1 MRYALSVTE
10 YSDAGVDIQRGDA
23 ASACAFEHA
32 RGTHAVRKG
41 KIGAPVPEREG
52 GFAGLL
58 DMGSYFLVQTSDG
71 TGTKMELAGKLGMY
85 ESIGRDLLAMVADDA
100 VCTGAEVIGVSNTL
114 DVPKADAV
122 VIDALLCGLSSACA
136 EQRIAMTGGEIAEV
150 PGSVSVPVWNA
161 TAVGIVGKD
170 RLIRPESIMSGDV
183 VLALRERGCRS
194 NGFSL
199 IRRVLRGAAGQTWGE
214 EELRELLRPSTIYHA
229 ALLTLLGRFGEQ
241 RMVPI
246 KGLAH
251 ITGGGIPSK
260 LRRILRKAGCGA
272 ALRDLWPP
280 PPILREVM
288 GAGNIAQEE
297 AYRTFC
303 MGNGM
308 LAVLSPEESSRAV
321 AMLRE
326 AGIEA
331 REAGIITRD
340 PAIVITTET
349 GDLRFS

>member
-1 MRYALSVTE
+1 MTM
-10 YSDAGVDIQRGDA
+10 YSDAGVDIRRGEA
-23 ASACAFEHA
+23 VSACAYAHA
-32 RGTHAVRKG
+32 RGTHAARKG

-71 TGTKMELAGKLGMY
+71 TGTKMGLAVKLGME

-114 DVPKADAV
+114 DVPEADAAT
-122 VIDALLCGLSSACA
+122 IDSLLRGLSAACA
-136 EQRIAMTGGEIAEV
+136 EQSIVITGGEIAEV
-150 PGSVSVPVWNA
+150 PGSVSGPVWNA

-170 RLIRPESIMSGDV
+170 RLIRPESIVPGDT
-183 VLALRERGCRS
+183 VLVLRERGCRS

-199 IRRVLRGAAGQTWGE
+199 IRRVLHGASGRSFGE
-214 EELRELLRPSTIYHA
+214 AEQRELLTPSTIYHA
-229 ALLTLLGRFGEQ
+229 ALLALLGRFGEP
-241 RMVPI
+241 RTVPL

-260 LRRILRKAGCGA
+260 LRRILKKAGYGA
-272 ALRDLWPP
+272 ALHDLWPP
-280 PPILREVM
+280 SPVLVDIM
-288 GAGNIAQEE
+288 KAGNIEKEE

-308 LAVLSPEESSRAV
+308 LAVLSPEEGSRAL
-321 AMLRE
+321 ATLQG

-331 REAGIITRD
+331 RVAGVVTRD
-340 PAIVITTET
+340 PAIVIGTEA
-349 GDLRFS
+349 GDLRFC

>member
-1 MRYALSVTE
+1 MTTYR
-10 YSDAGVDIQRGDA
+10 DAGVDIRRGDA
-23 ASACAFEHA
+23 ASACAYAHA
-32 RGTHAVRKG
+32 RGTHAARKR

-71 TGTKMELAGKLGMY
+71 TGTKMELAEKLGVY

-100 VCTGAEVIGVSNTL
+100 VCTGAEVLGISNTL
-114 DVPKADAV
+114 DVPHVDAA
-122 VIDALLCGLSSACA
+122 VIDALLGGLSRACV
-136 EQRIAMTGGEIAEV
+136 EQGIAITGGEIAEV
-150 PGSVSVPVWNA
+150 PGGVSVPVWNA
-161 TAVGIVGKD
+161 TAVGIVAKD
-170 RLIRPESIMSGDV
+170 RVVRPETIVPGDRV
-183 VLALRERGCRS
+183 IALRERGCRS

-199 IRRVLRGAAGQTWGE
+199 IRRVLRAAAGRTWGE

-229 ALLTLLGRFGEQ
+229 ALLALLGRFGEP
-241 RMVPI
+241 RMAPI

-260 LRRILRKAGCGA
+260 LRRILKMAGCGA
-272 ALRDLWPP
+272 ALHDLWPP
-280 PPILREVM
+280 PPVLVDLM
-288 GAGNIAQEE
+288 TAGNIEQEE

-308 LAVLSPEESSRAV
+308 LAVLSPEESPRAL
-321 AMLRE
+321 ALLHD

-331 REAGIITRD
+331 RVAGTITREPTIVIAAEAGD
-340 PAIVITTET
+340 V
-349 GDLRFS
+349 RFFS

>member
-1 MRYALSVTE
+1 MLFSVTTYRE
-10 YSDAGVDIQRGDA
+10 AGVDIRRGEA
-23 ASACAFEHA
+23 ASACAYAHA
-32 RGTHAVRKG
+32 RGTHAARKG
-41 KIGAPVPEREG
+41 KIGVPVPVREG

-71 TGTKMELAGKLGMY
+71 TGTKMELAGKLGME

-114 DVPKADAV
+114 DVPNADVA
-122 VIDALLCGLSSACA
+122 VIDALLRGLSLACA
-136 EQRIAMTGGEIAEV
+136 EQNIVITGGEIAEV

-170 RLIRPESIMSGDV
+170 RLIRPESIVPGDT

-199 IRRVLRGAAGQTWGE
+199 MRRVLRDAGGRSFGE
-214 EELRELLRPSTIYHA
+214 AELRELLRPSTIYHA
-229 ALLTLLGRFGEQ
+229 ALLALLGRFGAP
-241 RMVPI
+241 RIVPL

-260 LRRILRKAGCGA
+260 LRRILKKVGYGA
-272 ALRDLWPP
+272 ALHDLWPP
-280 PPILREVM
+280 PPVLVDLM
-288 GAGNIAQEE
+288 KAGNIEQEE

-308 LAVLSPEESSRAV
+308 LAVLSPEEAPSAL
-321 AMLRE
+321 ALLQGT
-326 AGIEA
+326 GIEA
-331 REAGIITRD
+331 RVAGTITRD
-340 PAIVITTET
+340 PAIVIATGG
-349 GDLRFS
+349 GDLRFC

>member
-23 ASACAFEHA
+23 ASACAYAHA
-32 RGTHAVRKG
+32 RGTHASRAG

-58 DMGSYFLVQTSDG
+58 DMGEYFLVQTSDG
-71 TGTKMELAGKLGMY
+71 TGTKMELAAKLGAY
-85 ESIGRDLLAMVADDA
+85 ESLGRDLLAMVADDA

-114 DVPKADAV
+114 DVPKADAA
-122 VIDALLCGLSSACA
+122 VIDALLRGFSAACA
-136 EQRIAMTGGEIAEV
+136 EQGIAVTGGEIAEV
-150 PGSVSVPVWNA
+150 PGSVSLPVWNA
-161 TAVGIVGKD
+161 TAVGILAKH
-170 RLIRPESIMSGDV
+170 RLLRPESIVPGDA

-199 IRRVLRGAAGQTWGE
+199 IRRVLRRAERTWGE
-214 EELRELLRPSTIYHA
+214 EELREIARPSTIYHA
-229 ALLTLLGRFGEQ
+229 ALLTLLGRFGEP
-241 RMVPI
+241 RTVPI

-260 LRRILRKAGCGA
+260 LRRILTKAGCGA

-280 PPILREVM
+280 PPVLREIM
-288 GAGNIAQEE
+288 RAGNIAQEE

-331 REAGIITRD
+331 RVAGVITRD
-340 PAIVITTET
+340 PAIVIATET
-349 GDLRFS
+349 GDVRFC

>member
-1 MRYALSVTE
+1 MRYALSVTT

-23 ASACAFEHA
+23 ASACAYAHA
-32 RGTHAVRKG
+32 RGTHASRMG
-41 KIGAPVPEREG
+41 KIGAPVPEHEG

-71 TGTKMELAGKLGMY
+71 TGTKMELAEQFSAYASL
-85 ESIGRDLLAMVADDA
+85 GRDLLAMVADDA

-114 DVPKADAV
+114 DVPKADVAA
-122 VIDALLCGLSSACA
+122 IDPLLRGLSVACA
-136 EQRIAMTGGEIAEV
+136 EQGIAMTGGEIAEV
-150 PGSVSVPVWNA
+150 PGSVSLPVWNA
-161 TAVGIVGKD
+161 TAVGILEKP
-170 RLIRPESIMSGDV
+170 RLLRPESIVPGDT

-199 IRRVLRGAAGQTWGE
+199 IRRVLRTAERAWGE

-229 ALLTLLGRFGEQ
+229 ALLALLGRFGEQ
-241 RMVPI
+241 RRVPL

-260 LRRILRKAGCGA
+260 LRRILKKAGYGA
-272 ALRDLWPP
+272 ALHDLWPP
-280 PPILREVM
+280 PPVLVDLM
-288 GAGNIAQEE
+288 TAGNIAQEE

-308 LAVLSPEESSRAV
+308 LAVLSTEEATRAL
-321 AMLRE
+321 ALLQG

-331 REAGIITRD
+331 RVAGVITCD
-340 PAIVITTET
+340 PAIVIATGG
-349 GDLRFS
+349 GDLRFC